1 MTIITREQALEA
13 IRIAYFLIR
22 AVPDPTPDDQELA
35 SRLLFCINKL
45 EAVTAGG
52 W

>member
-1 MTIITREQALEA
+1 MTIITKEQALDA
-13 IRIAYFLIR
+13 IRIAYYLIR
-22 AVPDPTPDDQELA
+22 GIPNPTPDDQELA